1 MLQKLSTVILESQ
14 AAGSAV
20 RLCES
25 LLELDTTDLRSI
37 TFNNQLSSSSQLSL
51 SIFKLCWFIDL
62 TLEDKQ
68 THAKFCMEMA
78 VLVLF
83 ALHLSWWHALKAS
96 SWIGVPKLPKK
107 RLALG

>member
-37 TFNNQLSSSSQLSL
+37 TFNNQLSSSSQLS
-51 SIFKLCWFIDL
+51 FIY
-62 TLEDKQ
+62 
-68 THAKFCMEMA
+68 F
-78 VLVLF
+78 
-83 ALHLSWWHALKAS
+83 
-96 SWIGVPKLPKK
+96 
-107 RLALG
+107 

>member
-1 MLQKLSTVILESQ
+1 MLQKLSTAILESQ

-37 TFNNQLSSSSQLSL
+37 TFKNQLSSSTQLSL

-68 THAKFCMEMA
+68 THTQNFVWKW
-78 VLVLF
+78 
-83 ALHLSWWHALKAS
+83 HHHPLSYPIWGGDVKM
-96 SWIGVPKLPKK
+96 
-107 RLALG
+107 